1 MAARLPPPDW
11 PMRAASRIVRSR
23 PHDWHVQVAGEGPT
37 VLLLHGAGGATQSF
51 RHLFPL
57 LVTDH
62 RVIAVDLPGQGF
74 STLHSRRRAGL
85 DLMAQDLAALLDQQ
99 GWQPDLVVGHSA
111 GAALALRLAELARDA
126 GRTDPLRVVTING
139 ALAEFDGLAGWAFP
153 MMAKLLALNPLT
165 PLLFARMSSSPD
177 RVRGLLATT
186 GSQLDDAGLALYRRL
201 VSDPRHVDGVLAMMA
216 EWNLRGLIARLP
228 DNPARVL
235 LLAGDRDGTV
245 SPRVSESA
253 AGRLPSASF
262 RLLPG
267 LGHLAH
273 EEAPDRVAAEIR
285 GHLASRIPA

>member
-11 PMRAASRIVRSR
+11 PMRAASRLVRSR
-23 PHDWHVQVAGEGPT
+23 PHDWHVQVAGDGPT

-57 LVTDH
+57 LAADH

-74 STLHSRRRAGL
+74 STLHNRRRAGL
-85 DLMAQDLAALLDQQ
+85 DPMAQDLAALLAQED
-99 GWQPDLVVGHSA
+99 WRPDLVVGHSA
-111 GAALALRLAELARDA
+111 GAALALRLAELAPAR
-126 GRTDPLRVVTING
+126 LRVVTING

-165 PLLFARMSSSPD
+165 PLLFARMSSGPD
-177 RVRGLLATT
+177 RVRDLLATT
-186 GSQLDDAGLALYRRL
+186 GSQVDEAGLALYRRL

-216 EWNLRGLIARLP
+216 EWNLKGLIARLP
-228 DNPARVL
+228 HNPAQVL

-245 SPRVSESA
+245 PPNVSEA
-253 AGRLPSASF
+253 AAARLPDARF

-273 EEAPDRVAAEIR
+273 EEAADRVAAEIR
-285 GHLASRIPA
+285 GHLAVRAPA